1 MNVFLCVQVGFR
13 EILAH
18 KFRSFLTMLGIIL
31 GVSSLVTMFATVE
44 GMTRGMREYLMLT
57 GGVERLSVIDQ
68 DVPIEQQELKILSPG
83 RTLDDVDA
91 IRRDC
96 PLVVKISPEISMGEP
111 VIQLHNKTTR
121 ARTTGINPEY
131 PEVFNFS
138 IEQGRPITDLDNDSR
153 AMVCVIGWPVWE
165 NLERSPSESP
175 VGKTIKINDIP
186 FLVVGVYRNYETE
199 LDRKMRESGR
209 LDALNKRAKERR
221 SSGSRGK
228 NKSYSYASSRNN
240 TVSIP
245 IQTMLVTFRSASL
258 QLPYD
263 EKGQDNRLSTLYV
276 KVRDPE
282 SIGLA
287 IEQIRNTLLKTHR
300 GVEDFGFD
308 TREDWAES
316 IEESVRAARLSGG
329 IMSGIT
335 LLIGGIGIAN
345 IMLASISER
354 IREFGI
360 RMAVGARSRDIFTQI
375 FIESMVLG
383 VVGGLIGL
391 GVSPLIVRLVKSVG
405 ELSNEPIITPI
416 SLAISFLASVLIGIL
431 AGFFPAWKA
440 SRLDPIQALRYD

>member
-1 MNVFLCVQVGFR
+1 MNIFLCIQVGLR

-44 GMTRGMREYLMLT
+44 GMTHGLREYLTLT
-57 GGVERLSVIDQ
+57 GGVERFAIIDQ
-68 DVPIEQQELKILSPG
+68 DVPVEQQDLKILSPG
-83 RTLDDVDA
+83 RTMDDVDA
-91 IRRDC
+91 IRRNC

-111 VIQLHNKTTR
+111 VIQLYNKTAR

-131 PEVFNFS
+131 SEVFNFS
-138 IEQGRPITDLDNDSR
+138 IEKGRAITDLDNDSR

-165 NLERSPSESP
+165 NLGRSISENP
-175 VGKTIKINDIP
+175 VGKTIKINNIP
-186 FLVVGVYRNYETE
+186 FLIVGVYRNYETE
-199 LDRKMRESGR
+199 LDRRMRESGK
-209 LDALNKRAKERR
+209 LDALKKRAKERR
-221 SSGSRGK
+221 SN
-228 NKSYSYASSRNN
+228 NKRKPYNRAILHNN
-240 TVSIP
+240 VVSIP

-263 EKGQDNRLSTLYV
+263 EKGQDNRLSSLYV
-276 KVRDPE
+276 KVNDSE
-282 SIGLA
+282 SIAPA
-287 IEQIRNTLLKTHR
+287 IEQIRTALLKTHR

-360 RMAVGARSRDIFTQI
+360 RMSVGARSRDIFTQI

-383 VVGGLIGL
+383 VLGGWIGL
-391 GVSPLIVRLVKSVG
+391 AVSPLIIRFVKDVAD
-405 ELSNEPIITPI
+405 LTNEPIVTPI
-416 SLAISFLASVLIGIL
+416 SLIISFLASVLISIL

-440 SRLDPIQALRYD
+440 SRLDPIQALRYE